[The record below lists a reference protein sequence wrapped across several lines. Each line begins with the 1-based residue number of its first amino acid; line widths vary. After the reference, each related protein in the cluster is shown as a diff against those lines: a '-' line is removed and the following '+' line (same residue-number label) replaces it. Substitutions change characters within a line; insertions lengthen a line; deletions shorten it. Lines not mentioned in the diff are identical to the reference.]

1 MNIGKSC
8 HMLKKCE
15 LLQMEDMFKNKH
27 AAVIES
33 DNWKI
38 KNRALEPPHISR
50 IVFCSAS
57 APPAK

>member
-15 LLQMEDMFKNKH
+15 LLQMEEMFKNKH

-33 DNWKI
+33 DN
-38 KNRALEPPHISR
+38 
-50 IVFCSAS
+50 
-57 APPAK
+57 